1 MSAVGITITAQS
13 SGAESALAKLAR
25 QATALRASVSA
36 LQGQLGQQQRGLNG
50 VAAASQKASQQTDKA
65 ARSFNNAD
73 RAARKLGGGLS
84 SLKAAA
90 GGLAAAFGL
99 NELAKA
105 ADTYTNINNKLRL
118 VTTSTENLSA
128 VNEAL
133 FASAN
138 RTRSSYESTASLYA
152 TMARATRGL
161 GLSQQDMIG
170 VTETLNQGFQV
181 SGATSEDAASGI
193 RQLGQALTGGL
204 LRGEE
209 FNTLSDSAPR
219 LLEALAA
226 GIGKP
231 RSELRKLAEDQKLT
245 SAVVIKALQDQG
257 AVIASE
263 FGRMTPTIAQAGTVL
278 RNNFIKLV
286 GDIDKSTGAS
296 RTFSTVIM
304 ALANNLPAVGVG
316 LTAVAGIAALAF
328 GSKIVG
334 GIKAA
339 TSAVYGFT
347 GAMMKNPIGLIAVGV
362 TTAIAALVAYR
373 DKIKLVAD
381 DTKTAADESITLGD
395 VMSGMW
401 STAKEEVGAFSVW
414 FSEKWAEAKKNQG
427 KETEDMGTSF
437 AGFLQQMGADTA
449 REINAV
455 MGFFQGAYFAI
466 TGTWGM
472 LPAAF
477 SDIAVTAG
485 NNLIAGLEAAINR
498 AGQLVK
504 NGPLGGLVGGMIG
517 SGISL
522 GRLDNPNAGASQ
534 RTGQAWNAG
543 WQRGQQD
550 HVGNAIN
557 GVRAMGERGRRNRGG
572 GGAVSNDR
580 TTPSAAGSGNKDKES
595 ESAKKAKEAIDKLTK
610 AREDLNVRMREADYT
625 ARELAAAEALGSA
638 GLDRN
643 VRAAQGLAKE
653 IVDLSNKVFD
663 AEKQFEDMKAS
674 ADLVTESKERL
685 ASATNALLA
694 VTQPELAA
702 HQATVAEINNEYA
715 ARMKALDAT
724 NVTIERRAELV
735 ASYEREKAALL
746 AVEAARQQQI
756 RDERAKDQGRRLE
769 DARMGARAVMDPQ
782 GANVAQQLVE
792 ITRQRDD
799 AMTAIINQGQRGMI
813 DYIGLAREAAIA
825 QQEMENVVKT
835 DQFARIQTAVG
846 EVRNGITTMFQG
858 GKQAMLQYFADLA
871 LQFVQAKLMAMAMK
885 TDMASAFSSFGGGGA
900 SGGALGA
907 IFGLMKGGGGGAKGG
922 LGGLLGGLMSFLPG
936 RESGGPV
943 SSGKPYVV
951 GEKRPEVFVPRQS
964 GMILPSVPGGG
975 GSSSRTTNNSFGIN
989 ITVEGGGAGGAQQG
1003 QQISTSVERTIRRI
1017 IRDENR
1023 QKGR

>member
-1 MSAVGITITAQS
+1 MSAVNVAITGQS
-13 SGAESALAKLAR
+13 SGLESALSRLAR
-25 QATALRASVSA
+25 QATAFQGSIKG
-36 LQGQLGQQQRGLNG
+36 LQGQLSQSQRGFSA
-50 VAAASQKASQQTDKA
+50 VAGASQKASQQTDKA
-65 ARSFNNAD
+65 ARSFNNANK
-73 RAARKLGGGLS
+73 AAKNLSGGLS

-485 NNLIAGLEAAINR
+485 NSLIAGLEAAINR

-534 RTGQAWNAG
+534 RTGQAWTAG
-543 WQRGQQD
+543 WRRGQQD

-557 GVRAMGERGRRNRGG
+557 GVRAMGERGRRSRGAG
-572 GGAVSNDR
+572 GSVGTDR
-580 TTPSAAGSGNKDKES
+580 STPSAASAANDKEG
-595 ESAKKAKEAIDKLTK
+595 ESAKKAKEEIEKLTK
-610 AREDLNVRMREADYT
+610 AREELNDRMREADYT
-625 ARELAAAEALGSA
+625 ARELAAAEALGNA
-638 GLDRN
+638 GLNRN
-643 VRAAQGLAKE
+643 VRAASGLALE
-653 IVDLSNKVFD
+653 IVNLSNSVFD
-663 AEKQFEDMKAS
+663 AEKRFEDMKES
-674 ADLVTESKERL
+674 VDLVTEAKDRL
-685 ASATNALLA
+685 ASATNDLLA
-694 VTQPELAA
+694 VTNPELAA
-702 HQATVAEINNEYA
+702 HRSTVAQIDKEYTS
-715 ARMKALDAT
+715 RMTALDAMKL
-724 NVTIERRAELV
+724 TIERRQELI
-735 ASYEREKAALL
+735 ASYTAERTALL
-746 AVEAARQQQI
+746 AAEAARQQQVK
-756 RDERAKDQGRRLE
+756 DERAKDQSRRME
-769 DARMGARAVMDPQ
+769 DARMGARAVTDPQ
-782 GANVAQQLVE
+782 GAAVAQQLVE

-799 AMTAIINQGQRGMI
+799 ALSAILKQGQAGVVDWMGI
-813 DYIGLAREAAIA
+813 VREISIA
-825 QQEMENVVKT
+825 QKEMENVVRT

-964 GMILPSVPGGG
+964 GQILPSVPGGG